1 MPDLWTRLR
10 GGHGQINGYRSVWL
24 MRGGGGNRGECLVSL
39 IYGET
44 VYRSISPCSIVKS
57 TRCPVWVIGN
67 SWLVD
72 RAQHTKP
79 NPQGQKPPPTAYNTP
94 IPRVKN
100 PQPHGHIHHRDY
112 IPPPINKYIY
122 PPPSLGIELLTYIFP
137 INTWSWDEHLM
148 YTAQPL
154 LTHIWGSCY
163 PTSVEFN
170 YFTDI
175 SMYVTHRPQTWD
187 R

>member
-1 MPDLWTRLR
+1 MSARCGKKSEDWREIWSPEQVCMPDLWTRLR
-10 GGHGQINGYRSVWL
+10 GEHGQINGYRSVWL

-72 RAQHTKP
+72 RARHTKP

-94 IPRVKN
+94 TPRVKN

-112 IPPPINKYIY
+112 IPPPISKYI
-122 PPPSLGIELLTYIFP
+122 PPLP
-137 INTWSWDEHLM
+137 WDWTVDIYFSYKHLILRRTFHV
-148 YTAQPL
+148 YSPTFTHTPTFEGAATPL
-154 LTHIWGSCY
+154 
-163 PTSVEFN
+163 
-170 YFTDI
+170 
-175 SMYVTHRPQTWD
+175 R
-187 R
+187 